1 MAVLDTLREPLE
13 EGAVT
18 ISLSSAPWVS
28 RVTILRSRG
37 VSSVDGTAL
46 KCIRRGY
53 RAMRV

>member
-37 VSSVDGTAL
+37 VSSVDSTAL